1 MATRTI
7 RSALKFAAIA
17 LLCVSLAGC
26 AARQAYR
33 SAHELLAAGKYEEG
47 LSKLEEAVQRAP
59 SNVEYR
65 IALQS
70 KRESIVQD
78 LLRRADA
85 AYREGR
91 ATDAEQAYKQI
102 QRIEP
107 DNAMARQG
115 LQAIATERRHRAQV
129 AEMETLF
136 RKDET
141 ANAAAA
147 LAGLRA
153 VLAENP
159 RQKEA
164 VNLRA
169 RIEAVLAEQ
178 APNVARLAGAYNKP
192 ITLEFR
198 DAPLKSVFDAIAKI
212 SGLNFFFDKD
222 IRPDLRATILA
233 RDTSIADA
241 IKILL
246 VTNQLEQR
254 VLGDNAIL
262 IYPNTP
268 QKLKDYQ
275 TLMLR
280 TFFLANADVKS
291 VSNTL
296 KTLLKTQDLVVDER
310 LGLIMMRDTPEAIR
324 LAEKLIGLQDQS
336 DPEVMLEVEILE
348 IKRSTLTELG
358 IRLPEQAT
366 LAPLVSE
373 GQLLTL
379 EQLLDVDRSTTQVGV
394 GNVILNARKED
405 QDGNILAN
413 PRIRVRNKDA
423 AMVLIGD
430 RVPVITTTSTSTG
443 FVSESV
449 TYVDVGLKL
458 EVEPNIY
465 LDGEV
470 AIKIKLEVSN
480 LVREVISKSGTLAY
494 QIGTRSANTVLRLKD
509 GETQILA
516 GLISDEERATG
527 NKVPMLGDLPML
539 GRLFGSR
546 KNDHQRSEIVLSITP
561 RLIRSLRRPDLVA
574 AEFESG
580 TQTSLGASSL
590 NFSSGEGEQSEQ
602 GQEPAAVPNGAAAD
616 SAQPPAPAQPAPA
629 QPETLQPQPAASPEN
644 NTADATVTPAP
655 ASAPVVVPTTAPA
668 PAPRIDQPAQKAAA
682 TGNVRLQWRGPKQV
696 RAGEQFDVSLQLTS
710 EVNLRSLPVML
721 GFDPRH
727 LQVVRVQEGDYLK
740 QAGASTSFN
749 QRVDAAQGRIFIAA
763 VRQST
768 PGADSGTNGAGSVLS
783 VTFKAIAAG
792 KANVKALSI
801 TPEPPHDISGA
812 LPAAHVIEIVQ

>member
-1 MATRTI
+1 NTI
-7 RSALKFAAIA
+7 
-17 LLCVSLAGC
+17 
-26 AARQAYR
+26 
-33 SAHELLAAGKYEEG
+33 
-47 LSKLEEAVQRAP
+47 
-59 SNVEYR
+59 
-65 IALQS
+65 
-70 KRESIVQD
+70 
-78 LLRRADA
+78 
-85 AYREGR
+85 
-91 ATDAEQAYKQI
+91 
-102 QRIEP
+102 
-107 DNAMARQG
+107 
-115 LQAIATERRHRAQV
+115 
-129 AEMETLF
+129 
-136 RKDET
+136 
-141 ANAAAA
+141 
-147 LAGLRA
+147 
-153 VLAENP
+153 
-159 RQKEA
+159 
-164 VNLRA
+164 
-169 RIEAVLAEQ
+169 
-178 APNVARLAGAYNKP
+178 
-192 ITLEFR
+192 
-198 DAPLKSVFDAIAKI
+198 
-212 SGLNFFFDKD
+212 
-222 IRPDLRATILA
+222 
-233 RDTSIADA
+233 
-241 IKILL
+241 
-246 VTNQLEQR
+246 
-254 VLGDNAIL
+254 
-262 IYPNTP
+262 
-268 QKLKDYQ
+268 
-275 TLMLR
+275 
-280 TFFLANADVKS
+280 
-291 VSNTL
+291 

-373 GQLLTL
+373 GQLLTV
-379 EQLLDVDRSTTQVGV
+379 EQLLEIDKSTTQVTV
-394 GNVILNARKED
+394 GNVVLNARKED

-413 PRIRVRNKDA
+413 PRIRVRNRDA
-423 AMVLIGD
+423 ATVLIGD

-527 NKVPMLGDLPML
+527 NKVPLLGDLPML

-561 RLIRSLRRPDLVA
+561 RLIRSLQRPDLVA

-590 NFSSGEGEQSEQ
+590 NFGSSEGGQAEQ
-602 GQEPAAVPNGAAAD
+602 GQEQPTAPNGVNAAA
-616 SAQPPAPAQPAPA
+616 AQPTAPDQPSPAQAEAP
-629 QPETLQPQPAASPEN
+629 QPESTVPGN
-644 NTADATVTPAP
+644 NTADAVTPP
-655 ASAPVVVPTTAPA
+655 LAPVVAPTAAPA
-668 PAPRIDQPAQKAAA
+668 PAPRIDQPVQKTAAS
-682 TGNVRLQWRGPKQV
+682 GNVRLQWRGPKQV
-696 RAGEQFDVSLQLTS
+696 RAGEQFDVSLQLSS
-710 EVNLRSLPVML
+710 EINLRSLPVML
-721 GFDPRH
+721 GFDPQH

-749 QRVDAAQGRIFIAA
+749 QRIDSAQGRIFIAA

-768 PGADSGTNGAGSVLS
+768 PGADSGTNGAGSVVS

-792 KANVKALSI
+792 KTSVKALSI

-812 LPAAHVIEIVQ
+812 LPAAHIIEIVQ

>member
-1 MATRTI
+1 MDTRAI
-7 RSALKFAAIA
+7 RSALKLAAVA
-17 LLCVSLAGC
+17 VLCIGLAGC

-47 LSKLEEAVQRAP
+47 ISKLEEAVQRAP

-65 IALQS
+65 IALQRE
-70 KRESIVQD
+70 RESIVRD

-85 AYREGR
+85 AHREGR
-91 ATDAEQAYKQI
+91 ATDAEQAYKQV

-107 DNAMARQG
+107 DNSMARQG
-115 LQAIATERRHRAQV
+115 LQALATERRHRAQV

-136 RKDET
+136 RKDEA

-169 RIEAVLAEQ
+169 RIEAVLAKQE
-178 APNVARLAGAYNKP
+178 PNAAKLAGAYNKP

-198 DAPLKSVFDAIAKI
+198 DAPLKSVFDAIAKL

-291 VSNTL
+291 VSNTI

-373 GQLLTL
+373 GQLLTV
-379 EQLLDVDRSTTQVGV
+379 EQLLEIDKSTTQVTV
-394 GNVILNARKED
+394 GNVVLNARKED

-413 PRIRVRNKDA
+413 PRIRVRNRDA
-423 AMVLIGD
+423 ATVLIGD

-527 NKVPMLGDLPML
+527 NKVPLLGDLPML

-561 RLIRSLRRPDLVA
+561 RLIRSLQRPDLVA

-590 NFSSGEGEQSEQ
+590 NFGSSEGGQAEQ
-602 GQEPAAVPNGAAAD
+602 GQEQPTAPNGVNAAA
-616 SAQPPAPAQPAPA
+616 AQPTAPDQPSPAQAEAP
-629 QPETLQPQPAASPEN
+629 QPESTVPGN
-644 NTADATVTPAP
+644 NTADAVTPP
-655 ASAPVVVPTTAPA
+655 LAPVVAPTAAPA
-668 PAPRIDQPAQKAAA
+668 PAPRIDQPVQKTAAS
-682 TGNVRLQWRGPKQV
+682 GNVRLQWRGPKQV
-696 RAGEQFDVSLQLTS
+696 RAGEQFDVSLQLSS
-710 EVNLRSLPVML
+710 EINLRSLPVML
-721 GFDPRH
+721 GFDPQH

-749 QRVDAAQGRIFIAA
+749 QRIDSAQGRIFIAA

-768 PGADSGTNGAGSVLS
+768 PGADSGTNGAGSVVS

-792 KANVKALSI
+792 KTSVKALSI

-812 LPAAHVIEIVQ
+812 LPAAHIIEIVQ